1 MATKVYDSYLKT
13 WFYVLDDGKRTFEP
27 PLEEKSETSRG
38 EAPKKKWFE
47 FWKWFGFEVKI

>member
-1 MATKVYDSYLKT
+1 MANKVYDSYLKT

-27 PLEEKSETSRG
+27 PLEEKSETSKV

-47 FWKWFGFEVKI
+47 FWK

>member
-1 MATKVYDSYLKT
+1 MANKVYDSYLKT

-27 PLEEKSETSRG
+27 PLEAKV

-47 FWKWFGFEVKI
+47 FWK